1 LNLRD
6 PESMNAV
13 VGRLLRYGVLLSAL
27 IVTAGTIRLATA
39 SGLSDTDGLLAYSAT
54 AVPHGAFTL
63 SVSGF
68 FKGLAVLDP
77 YSVIELGVI
86 LLIATPV
93 ARVTASV
100 LLFAA
105 ERDRN
110 YVVITAVVLGLLL
123 FSVLGTPFIP
133 AFHG

>member
-1 LNLRD
+1 M
-6 PESMNAV
+6 SAV
-13 VGRLLRYGVLLSAL
+13 IGSLLRYGVVLSAI
-27 IVTAGTIRLATA
+27 IVIAGVIRLATA

-68 FKGLAVLDP
+68 FIGLAAFDP
-77 YSVIELGVI
+77 YSLIELGV
-86 LLIATPV
+86 LVLIATPV
-93 ARVTASV
+93 ARVTTSV

-105 ERDRN
+105 ERDRI
-110 YVVITAVVLGLLL
+110 YVLITAVVLSLLL
-123 FSVLGTPFIP
+123 FSMLATPFIP